1 MIIRI
6 LVCLLLKK
14 LAKTLEISD
23 NLLKS
28 LYFSQLA
35 FFKLCVIDEIK
46 DSENTKKIQ
55 YPSPNL
61 SMKYKEVMQSDT
73 VNIDEVIA
81 EIRSA
86 VSKDMRLLS
95 KVRKIP
101 WPS

>member
-1 MIIRI
+1 
-6 LVCLLLKK
+6 
-14 LAKTLEISD
+14 
-23 NLLKS
+23 
-28 LYFSQLA
+28 
-35 FFKLCVIDEIK
+35 
-46 DSENTKKIQ
+46 
-55 YPSPNL
+55 
-61 SMKYKEVMQSDT
+61 MKYKEVMQSDT